1 MPDLAGHRLH
11 PRAILRALR
20 VVIQRSA
27 IALSTVARAALE
39 FISTAAMVVVQSAVG
54 PVARTCWSRYERTWT
69 NAAGHMPW
77 AGFADRSRCRRPA
90 LPRRSRAR
98 RAARWATA
106 RRHPARVRSRRS
118 RSSHSA
124 TRAPR
129 AVDGVAATTADGA
142 QRGLI
147 GGGGHIHGRRRI
159 DEPRSKKAISN
170 ALSATVKSITLTPP

>member
-54 PVARTCWSRYERTWT
+54 PVARTSWT